1 MTKPP
6 ARILIAKAGLDG
18 HDRGALMVCLALRD
32 AGCEVLYTGIRN
44 TPSEIIATAIQEDVD
59 DVGLSSLS
67 GAHKVLFPRVAEGLR
82 EAGGGDISVFAG
94 GIIPKSDQAL
104 LHEAGIKRFFHP
116 GTSTTEISEYCI
128 EQAKERRGKKIDR
141 RAGSLYAL
149 AGELTRIEDG
159 VNGASAIE
167 ATTDPRIVG
176 LTGPGGTGKSTM
188 INTLISEI
196 RARGEKVGVI
206 CVDPSSVRSGGAFLG
221 DRIRMQRHANDEG
234 VFIRS
239 IATRGQAGGVPACV
253 SALGKALRDAG
264 YDWVLIESVG
274 TGQDQVE
281 IRRHVG
287 QLILATSPG
296 QGDVIQVFKS
306 SALEIADLIVVTRAD
321 EGKAEDYAKSIAAT
335 VRATR
340 KDEDVPVLVVS
351 GESGAGM
358 GELLDRLAAKS

>member
-59 DVGLSSLS
+59 EVGLSSLS
-67 GAHKVLFPRVAEGLR
+67 GAHKALFPRVAEGLR
-82 EAGGGDISVFAG
+82 DAGGTDISVFAG
-94 GIIPKSDQAL
+94 GIIPKPDQEL
-104 LHEAGIKRFFHP
+104 LYDAGIRRLFHP
-116 GTSTTEISEYCI
+116 GTSTTDISEYCV
-128 EQAKERRGKKIDR
+128 EQAKERREKKIGR
-141 RAGSLYAL
+141 ESGSLYAL
-149 AGELTRIEDG
+149 AGELTRIEDEA
-159 VNGASAIE
+159 NGASAGAI
-167 ATTDPRIVG
+167 TDPRIVG

-188 INTLISEI
+188 INSLISEI

-221 DRIRMQRHANDEG
+221 DRIRMQRHASDEG

-239 IATRGQAGGVPACV
+239 IATRGQAGGVPDCV
-253 SALGKALRDAG
+253 SALAKALRDAG

-281 IRRHVG
+281 IRKHVG
-287 QLILATSPG
+287 QLILAAAPG
-296 QGDVIQVFKS
+296 QGDVIQTFKS

-321 EGKAEDYAKSIAAT
+321 EGKADEYAKNIGAT

-340 KDEDVPVLVVS
+340 KGEDVPVQVVS
-351 GESGAGM
+351 GESGAGI
-358 GELLDRLAAKS
+358 GELLVLLAAKS